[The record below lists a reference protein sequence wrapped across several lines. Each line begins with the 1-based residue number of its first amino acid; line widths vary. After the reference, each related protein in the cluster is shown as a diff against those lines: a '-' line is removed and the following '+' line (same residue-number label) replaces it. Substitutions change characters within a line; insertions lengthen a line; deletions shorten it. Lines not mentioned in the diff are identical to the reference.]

1 MTTFTTQDRQD
12 AQRASPPIEVKKPN
26 EETYLEIDQKD
37 GLTRIRLCSYK
48 EPVYLVIDSKII
60 PRLIEALQ
68 MSDINYNSIRSVS
81 NPLPFTP
88 EQLWPIVNEFFGKDM
103 EIYYEFARA
112 IERAHGIGE

>member
-12 AQRASPPIEVKKPN
+12 AQRELKKK
-26 EETYLEIDQKD
+26 T
-37 GLTRIRLCSYK
+37 
-48 EPVYLVIDSKII
+48 
-60 PRLIEALQ
+60 
-68 MSDINYNSIRSVS
+68 
-81 NPLPFTP
+81 PFTA